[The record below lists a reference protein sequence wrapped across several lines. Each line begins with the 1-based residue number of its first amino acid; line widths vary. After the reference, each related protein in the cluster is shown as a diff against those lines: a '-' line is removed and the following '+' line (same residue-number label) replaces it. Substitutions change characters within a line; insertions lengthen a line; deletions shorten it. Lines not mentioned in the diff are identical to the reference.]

1 MKAEEAGRQKMP
13 NIGQWRFYRN
23 RTELFRLETH
33 ESSIFTYLEICMRK
47 KSSCSPLKEGPYHAF
62 QLYVSAVN
70 KNFSLAFLNDQGT
83 SFQIFLVNSQSLFYP
98 KISCCDISL
107 SIRQISHKSLE
118 TIASSD
124 NTVASPTVQQGREGP
139 EPFFP
144 T

>member
-1 MKAEEAGRQKMP
+1 MTKEHRSD
-13 NIGQWRFYRN
+13 I
-23 RTELFRLETH
+23 
-33 ESSIFTYLEICMRK
+33 
-47 KSSCSPLKEGPYHAF
+47 SCK
-62 QLYVSAVN
+62 
-70 KNFSLAFLNDQGT
+70 FSK
-83 SFQIFLVNSQSLFYP
+83 LFYP

-124 NTVASPTVQQGREGP
+124 KTVASPTVQQGREGP